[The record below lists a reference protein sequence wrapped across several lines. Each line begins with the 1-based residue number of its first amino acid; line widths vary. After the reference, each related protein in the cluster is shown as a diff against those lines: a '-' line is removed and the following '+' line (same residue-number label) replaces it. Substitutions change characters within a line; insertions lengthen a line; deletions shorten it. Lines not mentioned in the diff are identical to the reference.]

1 PDYRMA
7 PEDPFPAAVDD
18 AVAAYRQV
26 VSNADPKDVVI
37 AGDSAG
43 GGLAFATAI
52 AARDAGLPM
61 PAGLVTI
68 SPWANLAN
76 TGKAYAAKAATD
88 PMISQTTIDEF
99 AAAYLAGQHVTS
111 PLASPIHADLKGLPP
126 VLIQVG

>member
-1 PDYRMA
+1 LIARLAQAAGVTALVPDYRMA

-43 GGLAFATAI
+43 GGLTFATAI

-99 AAAYLAGQHVTS
+99 AAAYLAGQHV
-111 PLASPIHADLKGLPP
+111 A
-126 VLIQVG
+126 